1 MGQHGQKGRSRFLKP
16 PRFEHVFGE
25 LLRCARRSCAPR
37 DLIGVAAPHHNTRP
51 APSHIPKPRL
61 IVSTLAHSPA
71 LSNRTHII
79 LSALRA
85 SLKFTA
91 RPPLA
96 QGHDEPS
103 MTERCEHFTSSLWSL
118 PVQVRFKCGAW
129 RHYAVR
135 FSSPR
140 LHGRAA
146 IASSHHTRLQRRES
160 LSSRPPVHLLTLVRF
175 HRCSAGHGMRVHRR
189 PQLLPGLFGLGCSRG
204 ACNSPR
210 CPAAALCRR
219 ILCCQYM
226 FGVRV
231 CRSTP

>member
-1 MGQHGQKGRSRFLKP
+1 MGQHSQKSRSRFLKP
-16 PRFEHVFGE
+16 ATFEHVFDE
-25 LLRCARRSCAPR
+25 LCRCARRSARSR
-37 DLIGVAAPHHNTRP
+37 DPIGVAAPHHNTRP

-96 QGHDEPS
+96 QEHDEPS

-129 RHYAVR
+129 
-135 FSSPR
+135 SPR
-140 LHGRAA
+140 GWCCTPVMYGIRH
-146 IASSHHTRLQRRES
+146 SRLPTATPGVMAL
-160 LSSRPPVHLLTLVRF
+160 LSV
-175 HRCSAGHGMRVHRR
+175 
-189 PQLLPGLFGLGCSRG
+189 Q
-204 ACNSPR
+204 PR
-210 CPAAALCRR
+210 
-219 ILCCQYM
+219 
-226 FGVRV
+226 
-231 CRSTP
+231 